1 MLFKDIPQATRGTI
15 IDVRTAEEFMLGHCG
30 NAINVPWDLHM
41 YYLKELEHNPKPWI
55 FVCES
60 GWRSGLVIHSLKA
73 MGYKD
78 MYNIGSWF
86 ELMRE
91 QNETEPIP

>member
-1 MLFKDIPQATRGTI
+1 MLS
-15 IDVRTAEEFMLGHCG
+15 HCDR
-30 NAINVPWDLHM
+30 AINIPWDLHM
-41 YYLKELEHNPKPWI
+41 YYLEELERLPRPWI

-60 GWRSGLVIHSLKA
+60 GWRSGLVVHSLKA
-73 MGYKD
+73 MGYAN

-91 QNETEPIP
+91 QDEADAAA